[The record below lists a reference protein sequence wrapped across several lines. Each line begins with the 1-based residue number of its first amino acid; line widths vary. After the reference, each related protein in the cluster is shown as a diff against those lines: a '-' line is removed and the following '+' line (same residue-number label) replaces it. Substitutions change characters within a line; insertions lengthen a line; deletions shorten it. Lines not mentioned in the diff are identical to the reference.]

1 MGKVAHQRR
10 VRVLRGRLDPQ
21 LRSILPE
28 EDPYLAPGEMIVL
41 QVSRKH
47 RRRVV
52 TVEIVKPFDD

>member
-1 MGKVAHQRR
+1 M
-10 VRVLRGRLDPQ
+10 GRLGDQRHPGRGTSA
-21 LRSILPE
+21 LLARVPLAGE